1 MEEKENYGF
10 CPACGA
16 NLPENSSFCPECGHS
31 INAAGG
37 GSEQPGYSGAGYGYS
52 RSPQT
57 YLVGKLK
64 VAFIFVII
72 YAVMSILGS
81 FYLLMINDAMLDQME
96 TALEGSGMTL
106 DDILEAAGMDSR
118 SEFLDMCHITGAVS
132 LISGILCVVAC
143 VFIYKHNKRMIA
155 TILIAVAALINFA
168 LVTYNGI
175 LSTLFNVVVGC
186 IMAYLVYDSKE
197 AFTDE
202 Q

>member
-31 INAAGG
+31 VYGSSS
-37 GSEQPGYSGAGYGYS
+37 GSEQPGYAGPGYGYS

-72 YAVMSILGS
+72 YATMSILSS

-96 TALEGSGMTL
+96 KSLEGSGMTL
-106 DDILEAAGMDSR
+106 QDILDAVGMSSR
-118 SEFLDMCHITGAVS
+118 SEFLDMCHISGAVS

-143 VFIYKHNKRMIA
+143 VFVYKHTKRMIA
-155 TILIAVAALINFA
+155 TVLISIAALINFA
-168 LVTYNGI
+168 LVTYNGVI
-175 LSTLFNVVVGC
+175 STLFSVIVGC

-197 AFTDE
+197 AFKDE
-202 Q
+202 N

>member
-96 TALEGSGMTL
+96 TALEVMIDHRYQKRGYGRDAMKLLYDYILTFPDGEEKVWSTSYVEGN
-106 DDILEAAGMDSR
+106 DIASKMYRDLGFEENGEKDGD
-118 SEFLDMCHITGAVS
+118 EIV
-132 LISGILCVVAC
+132 
-143 VFIYKHNKRMIA
+143 
-155 TILIAVAALINFA
+155 
-168 LVTYNGI
+168 LVLN
-175 LSTLFNVVVGC
+175 L
-186 IMAYLVYDSKE
+186 
-197 AFTDE
+197 
-202 Q
+202 